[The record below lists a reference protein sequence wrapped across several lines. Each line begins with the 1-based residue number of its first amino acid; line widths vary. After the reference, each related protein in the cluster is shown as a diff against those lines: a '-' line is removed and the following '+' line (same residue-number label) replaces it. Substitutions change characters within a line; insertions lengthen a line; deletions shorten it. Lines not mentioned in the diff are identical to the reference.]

1 MMKVRSGN
9 SEQRGAS
16 RSGGREFLRASAAA
30 KYILARTKLRPHI
43 GIVLGSGLGDFADEL
58 TGAARVPY
66 PRIPGFPRSTA
77 IGHAGQLVI
86 GKLPAREAEI
96 PVAAMQGRVH
106 LYEGYPLSEVIFP
119 MRVFAR
125 MGIRAVILTNAAG
138 GINRNFGQGALV
150 VLSDHINLQGSNPLI
165 GPNDE
170 RFGPRFP
177 DMTHAYNRN
186 FRKFALDEGGE
197 LGMVI
202 HEGVYAALTGPSYET
217 PAEIRYLATIGADL
231 VGMSTVPEVIA
242 ARHMGLQVLG
252 ISCVTN
258 MAAGILD
265 QALNH
270 EEVLATGARV
280 KDQFIALL
288 RAVIPRIAVEIEK
301 TEARK

>member
-1 MMKVRSGN
+1 MS
-9 SEQRGAS
+9 AS
-16 RSGGREFLRASAAA
+16 RVAGKSGGKEYLRASAAA
-30 KYILARTKLRPHI
+30 KYILGRTKLRPRV

-58 TGAARVPY
+58 TSAT
-66 PRIPGFPRSTA
+66 RIPYARIPSFPRSTA
-77 IGHAGQLVI
+77 VGHAGQLVI
-86 GKLPAREAEI
+86 GKLNGTGGEI
-96 PVAAMQGRVH
+96 PVAAMRGRVH

-138 GINRNFGQGALV
+138 GINRNFGQGALA

-177 DMTHAYNRN
+177 DMTHAYSKS
-186 FRKFALDEGGE
+186 FRKFALEAGGK

-242 ARHMGLQVLG
+242 ARHMGMQVLG

-265 QALNH
+265 QPLNH

-288 RAVIPRIAVEIEK
+288 RAVIPSIVGDLDDAKE
-301 TEARK
+301 